1 MDKRLRAAQRR
12 QLISE
17 MEGRELTFNP
27 AINRNS
33 IRIVERLN
41 RERSMQ
47 ASGLDASGLSGEAGR
62 GEGEGGAL
70 PSSRVAAAKKAL
82 TAALAAGLSLPTAA
96 QVSGLPAPDP
106 RMLRSLGRSYL
117 PGHEEE
123 TFHPKI
129 NPRSAALNASR
140 AAAAAGG
147 TLRDASAAGGSGEE
161 GGRDVYDRLYTT
173 VTASRSTKL
182 RDTTQSKSPRRPH
195 SAAALGASG
204 AGPAGGAE
212 GSGAQR
218 DAAGHPVD
226 EHGEP
231 LPGHPQYF
239 NVVAWEGSGRMDF
252 ILRRLVPASTLAAA
266 AAAAAGGGSSGG
278 AE

>member
-1 MDKRLRAAQRR
+1 
-12 QLISE
+12 
-17 MEGRELTFNP
+17 
-27 AINRNS
+27 
-33 IRIVERLN
+33 
-41 RERSMQ
+41 
-47 ASGLDASGLSGEAGR
+47 
-62 GEGEGGAL
+62 
-70 PSSRVAAAKKAL
+70 VAAAKKAL

-147 TLRDASAAGGSGEE
+147 PLRDAGAAGGSGEE
-161 GGRDVYDRLYTT
+161 GGRDVYDRLYTS

-182 RDTTQSKSPRRPH
+182 RDTTQSKSPRRPQ
-195 SAAALGASG
+195 SAALGASGVG

-212 GSGAQR
+212 GSGALR

-231 LPGHPQYF
+231 LPGHPHYF